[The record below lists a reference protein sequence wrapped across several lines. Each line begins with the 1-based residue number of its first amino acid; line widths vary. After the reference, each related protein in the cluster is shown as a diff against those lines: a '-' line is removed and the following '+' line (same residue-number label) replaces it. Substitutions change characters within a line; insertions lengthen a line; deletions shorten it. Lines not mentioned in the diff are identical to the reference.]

1 MRITLLQ
8 LATLLIFVGCE
19 QKQNRFDVKSREFNP
34 KSSHH
39 YSQKFDNQ
47 NTTANEMDEFDSLLN
62 KSSTQIETR
71 DSTPIELEN
80 LESEKKEGIFAGFF
94 NVFSSSDERLDSLD
108 KVINDCEESLYT
120 HVDEA
125 SSKQSAINSLIGER
139 NYLLKQLDSL
149 QTVIFSS
156 TQISNQK
163 LFKLKQDHKKLKSL
177 IQLLSTEIE

>member
-19 QKQNRFDVKSREFNP
+19 QKQNRFDVKSREFKP

-163 LFKLKQDHKKLKSL
+163 LFKLKQDHQKLKSL
-177 IQLLSTEIE
+177 IELLSTEIE

>member
-39 YSQKFDNQ
+39 YSEKFHNA
-47 NTTANEMDEFDSLLN
+47 NTANNEIAEFDSLSN
-62 KSSTQIETR
+62 KPSTQIEAIDT
-71 DSTPIELEN
+71 EVEN
-80 LESEKKEGIFAGFF
+80 FESPNKEGIFAEFF
-94 NVFSSSDERLDSLD
+94 SAFSSSDERLDSLD

-125 SSKQSAINSLIGER
+125 SSQQSAINSLIGER

-156 TQISNQK
+156 TQISNRK
-163 LFKLKQDHKKLKSL
+163 LLKLKQDHKKLKSL
-177 IQLLSTEIE
+177 IELLSTEIE